1 MTNNQLESDDIRVD
15 YEMDV
20 DCDIGQEITCYIEI
34 WFDVDSKFHINTD
47 DDDIWLNM
55 YAKYNPFE
63 DTLRVECEIDN
74 GTDSQHFECVPTRA
88 EAQLLKDKITEKI
101 AEVYE
106 MAPQELCDQFAED
119 SSLTIGGIE

>member
-1 MTNNQLESDDIRVD
+1 M
-15 YEMDV
+15 
-20 DCDIGQEITCYIEI
+20 
-34 WFDVDSKFHINTD
+34 NTD

-74 GTDSQHFECVPTRA
+74 GTDSQHFEYVPTRA

-101 AEVYE
+101 TEVYE
-106 MAPQELCDQFAED
+106 MTPQELCDQFAEE
-119 SSLTIGGIE
+119 SQLTIGGIE

>member
-20 DCDIGQEITCYIEI
+20 DCDIGQEITCYIET
-34 WFDVDSKFHINTD
+34 WFDVDSKFHVNTD

-63 DTLRVECEIDN
+63 DTLICRRFIINN
-74 GTDSQHFECVPTRA
+74 GRHRITR
-88 EAQLLKDKITEKI
+88 
-101 AEVYE
+101 Y
-106 MAPQELCDQFAED
+106 LC
-119 SSLTIGGIE
+119 

>member
-20 DCDIGQEITCYIEI
+20 DCDIGQEITFYIET
-34 WFDVDSKFHINTD
+34 WFDVDSKFHVNTD

-74 GTDSQHFECVPTRA
+74 GTDIQHFEYVPTRA

-101 AEVYE
+101 TEVYE
-106 MAPQELCDQFAED
+106 MTPQELCDQFAED